1 MTFLRMAREGLG
13 VTRVAAETDQTFRA
27 RQSRAL
33 ATGVH
38 DVLERYT
45 VLRKRYLAGEDATSP
60 TWAAA
65 REAVIQRSFTVARQ
79 QGRVLAGA
87 DAVTTAAPT
96 QTAAQLAAA
105 KLAREAAAQRKADAA
120 AKAAA
125 SEIED
130 IATPG
135 GKGKGRRPPL
145 GGCPCRAVEGGER
158 SG

>member
-1 MTFLRMAREGLG
+1 M
-13 VTRVAAETDQTFRA
+13 
-27 RQSRAL
+27 
-33 ATGVH
+33 
-38 DVLERYT
+38 LERYT

-79 QGRVLAGA
+79 QGRVAGA

-135 GKGKGRRPPL
+135 GKGKGGARH
-145 GGCPCRAVEGGER
+145 
-158 SG
+158 